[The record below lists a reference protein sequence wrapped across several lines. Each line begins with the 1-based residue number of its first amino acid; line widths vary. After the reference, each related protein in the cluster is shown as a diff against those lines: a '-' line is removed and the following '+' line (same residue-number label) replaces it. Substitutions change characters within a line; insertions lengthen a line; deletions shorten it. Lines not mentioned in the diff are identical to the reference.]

1 MQSRRFL
8 LPVLI
13 LCAPIVLSAQMTPDL
28 QKKVGDAVRQHR
40 ADIAADLICE
50 AAKQDPKLQGTCTS
64 NQQQV
69 EIQRQKF
76 EQKYNDGVKAVQEG
90 RLEDAKTLFRTIYF
104 GDYHD
109 RAQDW
114 LNNKIPATEQQAKNN
129 AQAAENAKKQEADDL
144 QHLVDGQTAFDGG
157 DFGTAKGQLSKIQ
170 GARKVDAVAIL
181 NKIAQY
187 EQAMS
192 DAQQA
197 EAKKNYDLAKQKFS
211 LAASIKA
218 NGPGNPGSKAQ
229 AMDGLLAA
237 NRQQSQPPRQTEQA
251 RQQQPSKVDVG
262 KLLKDAARAKA
273 SGDTLTARRIYA
285 QVMAAEPGNPEA
297 EAALLDLNKKA
308 GSEADIALTDGIDAF
323 YRGQF
328 DDAELNLKLYQLS
341 KGTKVGIAKFY
352 MGASKLT
359 RYYLDPKP
367 DQSLYEDGLQ
377 QFRDA
382 KKVAGFTPPDPKYIS
397 PKIFKIY
404 ERATP

>member
-1 MQSRRFL
+1 MQNRRFL

-13 LCAPIVLSAQMTPDL
+13 LCAPLALSAQMTPDL

-50 AAKQDPKLQGTCTS
+50 AAKQDTKLQGTCTS

-114 LNNKIPATEQQAKNN
+114 LNNKIPANEQQARNN
-129 AQAAENAKKQEADDL
+129 AQAAENAKKQEAEDL

-157 DFGTAKGQLSKIQ
+157 DFGSAKGQLSKIQ
-170 GARKVDAVAIL
+170 GTRKVDAQAIL
-181 NKIAQY
+181 IKIAQY

-197 EAKKNYDLAKQKFS
+197 EAKKNYDLARQKYS

-218 NGPGNPGSKAQ
+218 NGPGSPGSRAQ

-237 NRQQSQPPRQTEQA
+237 TRQQGQPPRQAEQA
-251 RQQQPSKVDVG
+251 RQQQPPKVDVG
-262 KLLKDAARAKA
+262 KLLKDAARARA
-273 SGDTLTARRIYA
+273 GGDTVTARRAYA

-297 EAALLDLNKKA
+297 EAALLELNKKG
-308 GSEADIALTDGIDAF
+308 GSEADVALMDGINAF
-323 YRGQF
+323 YRGQL

-397 PKIFKIY
+397 PKIFRLY
-404 ERATP
+404 ERASP